1 MINASDLVRDEVHE
15 LAPYNSGLT
24 VREVNERYGP
34 AKIAKLASNENPLG
48 PSPDLDSITMADSDL
63 LRLYPDP
70 AGVELREAIAVAL
83 DVASTQI
90 ILGNGS
96 EELISI
102 ICRAVL
108 RPRDR
113 VVTLYPSF
121 PLHEDYAAL
130 MGASVERVNVKG
142 NMSVDVDTFEKKI
155 ATPAR
160 MVIFSN
166 PMNPV
171 GSWLAPAE
179 LSRVIA
185 AADKNTLIVVDEAYA
200 EYAAG
205 EDYVSAIDLLKGSRR
220 PWVVLRTMSKAY
232 GLAGLRIGY
241 GVVADPEFR
250 SLLDRVRTPFNVNAI
265 AQVSAVKALA
275 DRQHLQRVVTL
286 AASERQR
293 VQAFLLANDWPV
305 AASKGN
311 FLFFDCAGN
320 AADFAEG
327 LLRYGVIVKPWK
339 QAGYE
344 TFVRVSVGSP
354 DENNQFM
361 SAVLSLTSQD
371 VSHSS
376 AIADG

>member
-34 AKIAKLASNENPLG
+34 AKIAKLGSNENPLG
-48 PSPDLDSITMADSDL
+48 PSPDLDSITTAGTDL

-108 RPRDR
+108 RPKDW

-205 EDYVSAIDLLKGSRR
+205 EDYVSAIDLLKGSHR

-265 AQVSAVKALA
+265 AQVCAVKALA

-286 AASERQR
+286 AASER
-293 VQAFLLANDWPV
+293 
-305 AASKGN
+305 
-311 FLFFDCAGN
+311 
-320 AADFAEG
+320 
-327 LLRYGVIVKPWK
+327 
-339 QAGYE
+339 
-344 TFVRVSVGSP
+344 
-354 DENNQFM
+354 
-361 SAVLSLTSQD
+361 
-371 VSHSS
+371 
-376 AIADG
+376 